1 MRIITI
7 AAQRGGTGKT
17 TTAAALAQAAAFR
30 GLKVLAVDLDP
41 QGNFTFALGVSAQ
54 PPGIL
59 EVLHGRTW
67 HTATKE
73 TADGIHVLTASQSLA
88 AEQTA
93 PGSANRLRNALKAAR
108 THYDMI
114 IIDTPPTAGEMQYN
128 ALQAATDL
136 IIPLQADI
144 FGLQGL
150 YMITATARQIQ
161 QTNKDL
167 QIAGV
172 IFTRHNP
179 RSTITRQMQQAIT
192 AKAAEMD
199 IPVLGAI
206 REGVAIREA
215 QALQQSLYEYAPK
228 AKPAADYLEILDEI
242 RKGRGGVPT

>member
-1 MRIITI
+1 MKILTI

-30 GLKVLAVDLDP
+30 GQKVLAIDLDP
-41 QGNFTFALGVSAQ
+41 QGNLTFALGAAAQ
-54 PPGIL
+54 PPGAL
-59 EVLHGRTW
+59 EVLHGRSWRTSI
-67 HTATKE
+67 KE
-73 TADGIHVLTASQSLA
+73 TPAGIDILTASRSLA

-93 PGSANRLRNALKAAR
+93 PGSANRLKTALNGLQPY
-108 THYDMI
+108 YDMI

-150 YMITATARQIQ
+150 YMIADTARQIQ
-161 QTNKDL
+161 RTNPGLVIDG
-167 QIAGV
+167 I

-179 RSTITRQMQQAIT
+179 RSTITKQMEKTIT
-192 AKAAEMD
+192 DKAAGMA
-199 IPVLGAI
+199 IPVLGSI

-215 QALQQSLYEYAPK
+215 QALQRSLYEYAPK
-228 AKPAADYLEILDEI
+228 AKPALDYLEILDKI
-242 RKGRGGVPT
+242 

>member
-17 TTAAALAQAAAFR
+17 TTAAALAQAAAYR

-54 PPGIL
+54 PPGVL

-67 HTATKE
+67 HTSIKE
-73 TADGIHVLTASQSLA
+73 TADGSIHILTASQSLA

-150 YMITATARQIQ
+150 YMIAATARQIQ

-199 IPVLGAI
+199 IPILGAI

-215 QALQQSLYEYAPK
+215 QALQQSLYAYAPK
-228 AKPAADYLEILDEI
+228 AKPASDYLEILDKI
-242 RKGRGGVPT
+242 QQTGGGE

>member
-17 TTAAALAQAAAFR
+17 TTAAALAQAAAYR

-54 PPGIL
+54 PPGVL

-67 HTATKE
+67 HTSIKE
-73 TADGIHVLTASQSLA
+73 TADGSIHILTASQSLA

-199 IPVLGAI
+199 IPILGTI

-215 QALQQSLYEYAPK
+215 QALQTSLYTYAPK
-228 AKPAADYLEILDEI
+228 AKPAADYLEILDKI
-242 RKGRGGVPT
+242 QQTGGGE